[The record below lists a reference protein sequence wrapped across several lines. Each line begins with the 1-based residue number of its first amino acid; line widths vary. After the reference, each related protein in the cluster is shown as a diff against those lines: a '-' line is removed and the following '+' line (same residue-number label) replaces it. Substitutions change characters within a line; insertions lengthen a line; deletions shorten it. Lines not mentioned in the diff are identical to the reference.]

1 VFDEEQLR
9 NMSSEDRA
17 RLLRTIAEIDAT
29 SPVHASS
36 VHASSVHASTLPTS
50 TGPAGPA
57 AARPGSRRRRMVVLI
72 IIATCCVLLA
82 AWTALLAATLPMQY
96 RAGGW
101 RGAWVGFDVALL
113 VALAATGWAAW
124 HGRQVL
130 ILCLTVVATLLLCD
144 AWFDVV
150 LDIRTRGFG
159 MSLLTALAVE
169 VPLAVLAVLGARR
182 LLRLSLGRAGLRAG
196 PPGRRPSLWR
206 MPLFGEPPAAEF
218 RELEPQLAQ
227 DGRSR
232 ADGAPP
238 DGRAASG

>member
-1 VFDEEQLR
+1 MFDEEQLR

-29 SPVHASS
+29 SSVHASS

-227 DGRSR
+227 DGRRR

>member
-29 SPVHASS
+29 SPVHTSS
-36 VHASSVHASTLPTS
+36 VHASPT
-50 TGPAGPA
+50 
-57 AARPGSRRRRMVVLI
+57 AARPGSRRRRMVVVLV
-72 IIATCCVLLA
+72 IAICCVLLA
-82 AWTALLAATLPMQY
+82 GWTAMLAATLPMQY

-113 VALAATGWAAW
+113 IALGATGWAAW

-159 MSLLTALAVE
+159 MSLVTAVAVE

-182 LLRLSLGRAGLRAG
+182 LLRLSLGQAGLRAG
-196 PPGRRPSLWR
+196 TPGRRPSLWR

-218 RELEPQLAQ
+218 GELQHAQ
-227 DGRSR
+227 DGRGR
-232 ADGAPP
+232 PDGAPP
-238 DGRAASG
+238 DGQAASG

>member
-1 VFDEEQLR
+1 MFDEEQLR

-29 SPVHASS
+29 SPVHA
-36 VHASSVHASTLPTS
+36 
-50 TGPAGPA
+50 PAVV
-57 AARPGSRRRRMVVLI
+57 RPGSRRRRMVVLI
-72 IIATCCVLLA
+72 VIATCCVLLA
-82 AWTALLAATLPMQY
+82 AWTGLLAATLPMQY

-150 LDIRTRGFG
+150 LDIRTRGFT

-182 LLRLSLGRAGLRAG
+182 LLRLSLGRAGRRAG

-206 MPLFGEPPAAEF
+206 MPLFGEPPAVEV
-218 RELEPQLAQ
+218 RELQPAQ
-227 DGRSR
+227 DGRGHP
-232 ADGAPP
+232 DGAQPE
-238 DGRAASG
+238 GRAASG

>member
-29 SPVHASS
+29 SP

>member
-1 VFDEEQLR
+1 MFDEEQLR
-9 NMSSEDRA
+9 SMSSEDRA

-29 SPVHASS
+29 SPVH
-36 VHASSVHASTLPTS
+36 TS
-50 TGPAGPA
+50 PAT
-57 AARPGSRRRRMVVLI
+57 ARPGSRRRRMVVVLV
-72 IIATCCVLLA
+72 IAICCVLLA
-82 AWTALLAATLPMQY
+82 AWTAMLAATLPMQY

-113 VALAATGWAAW
+113 IALGATGWAAW

-150 LDIRTRGFG
+150 LDIRTRGFT

-206 MPLFGEPPAAEF
+206 MPLFSEPPAAEV
-218 RELEPQLAQ
+218 RELQPQLAQ
-227 DGRSR
+227 DGRGR
-232 ADGAPP
+232 PDGAPP
-238 DGRAASG
+238 EGRAVGG

>member
-1 VFDEEQLR
+1 MFDEEQLR
-9 NMSSEDRA
+9 SMSSEERA

-29 SPVHASS
+29 GPVH
-36 VHASSVHASTLPTS
+36 TS
-50 TGPAGPA
+50 PATARPA
-57 AARPGSRRRRMVVLI
+57 TARPGSRRRRMLVLI
-72 IIATCCVLLA
+72 VIASCCVLLA
-82 AWTALLAATLPMQY
+82 GWTATLAATLPMQY

-159 MSLLTALAVE
+159 MSLVTALAVE

-206 MPLFGEPPAAEF
+206 MPLFGEPRAAEF
-218 RELEPQLAQ
+218 RELQPQLAAR
-227 DGRSR
+227 DGGRR
-232 ADGAPP
+232 AEGPPADGA
-238 DGRAASG
+238 ASG

>member
-1 VFDEEQLR
+1 
-9 NMSSEDRA
+9 
-17 RLLRTIAEIDAT
+17 
-29 SPVHASS
+29 
-36 VHASSVHASTLPTS
+36 
-50 TGPAGPA
+50 
-57 AARPGSRRRRMVVLI
+57 MVVVLV
-72 IIATCCVLLA
+72 IATCCVLLA
-82 AWTALLAATLPMQY
+82 AWTAMLAATLPMQY

-150 LDIRTRGFG
+150 LDIRTRGFT

-182 LLRLSLGRAGLRAG
+182 LLRLSLGGAGLRGG

-218 RELEPQLAQ
+218 RELQPQLAR
-227 DGRSR
+227 DGRGGPDER
-232 ADGAPP
+232 PADGP
-238 DGRAASG
+238 AATG

>member
-9 NMSSEDRA
+9 KMSSEDRA

-29 SPVHASS
+29 SPVH
-36 VHASSVHASTLPTS
+36 TS
-50 TGPAGPA
+50 PAP
-57 AARPGSRRRRMVVLI
+57 ARPGSRRRRMIVLI
-72 IIATCCVLLA
+72 VIATCCVLLA
-82 AWTALLAATLPMQY
+82 AWTALLAATLPVQY

-159 MSLLTALAVE
+159 MSLVTALVVE

-218 RELEPQLAQ
+218 RELQPAQ
-227 DGRSR
+227 DGRGR
-232 ADGAPP
+232 PDGAPP
-238 DGRAASG
+238 DGQAASG

>member
-1 VFDEEQLR
+1 
-9 NMSSEDRA
+9 MSSEDRA

-29 SPVHASS
+29 SPVHTRS
-36 VHASSVHASTLPTS
+36 VHTS
-50 TGPAGPA
+50 PA
-57 AARPGSRRRRMVVLI
+57 AARPGSRRRRMVVVLV
-72 IIATCCVLLA
+72 IATCCVLLA
-82 AWTALLAATLPMQY
+82 AWTAMLAATLPMQY

-113 VALAATGWAAW
+113 IALGATGWAAW

-150 LDIRTRGFG
+150 LDIRTRGFT

-182 LLRLSLGRAGLRAG
+182 LLRLSLGRAGLRDG

-218 RELEPQLAQ
+218 RELQPQLAR
-227 DGRSR
+227 DGRGGPDER
-232 ADGAPP
+232 PADGQ
-238 DGRAASG
+238 GVTG

>member
-1 VFDEEQLR
+1 MFDEEQLR
-9 NMSSEDRA
+9 NMSSEDRL

-29 SPVHASS
+29 SPVHA
-36 VHASSVHASTLPTS
+36 APA
-50 TGPAGPA
+50 TG
-57 AARPGSRRRRMVVLI
+57 RTGSRRRRMIVLVV
-72 IIATCCVLLA
+72 IATCCVLLA
-82 AWTALLAATLPMQY
+82 AWTGLLAATLPMQY

-101 RGAWVGFDVALL
+101 RGAWVGFDIALL

-150 LDIRTRGFG
+150 LDIRTRGFT
-159 MSLLTALAVE
+159 MSLFTALAVE

-218 RELEPQLAQ
+218 RELEPQLAG
-227 DGRSR
+227 DGGGGPEGPPG
-232 ADGAPP
+232 DGGPAR
-238 DGRAASG
+238 G

>member
-9 NMSSEDRA
+9 SMSSEDRA

-29 SPVHASS
+29 SPVHTSS
-36 VHASSVHASTLPTS
+36 VHTS
-50 TGPAGPA
+50 PAT
-57 AARPGSRRRRMVVLI
+57 ARPGSRRRRMVVVLV
-72 IIATCCVLLA
+72 IAICCVLLA
-82 AWTALLAATLPMQY
+82 AWTAMLAATLPMQY

-113 VALAATGWAAW
+113 IALGATGWAAW

-150 LDIRTRGFG
+150 LDIRTRGFT

-182 LLRLSLGRAGLRAG
+182 LLRLSLGRAGYRSW

-218 RELEPQLAQ
+218 RELQPAR
-227 DGRSR
+227 DGRGGPDER
-232 ADGAPP
+232 PADGQ
-238 DGRAASG
+238 GASG

>member
-1 VFDEEQLR
+1 MFDEEQLR
-9 NMSSEDRA
+9 NMSSEDRR

-29 SPVHASS
+29 SPVHASP
-36 VHASSVHASTLPTS
+36 VHASP
-50 TGPAGPA
+50 G
-57 AARPGSRRRRMVVLI
+57 AARPGSRRRRMVVVLV
-72 IIATCCVLLA
+72 IAVCCVLLA
-82 AWTALLAATLPMQY
+82 GWTALLAATLPMQY

-150 LDIRTRGFG
+150 LDIRTRGFT
-159 MSLLTALAVE
+159 MSLFTAVAVE
-169 VPLAVLAVLGARR
+169 LPLAVLAVLGARR

-206 MPLFGEPPAAEF
+206 MPLFGEPPVAES
-218 RELEPQLAQ
+218 RELQPQLAR
-227 DGRSR
+227 DGRGGPDGEQ
-232 ADGAPP
+232 ADGQ
-238 DGRAASG
+238 AAGG

>member
-1 VFDEEQLR
+1 MFDEEQLR

-17 RLLRTIAEIDAT
+17 RLLRTIAKIDAA
-29 SPVHASS
+29 SPVHTSS
-36 VHASSVHASTLPTS
+36 VHTS
-50 TGPAGPA
+50 PAT
-57 AARPGSRRRRMVVLI
+57 ARPGSRRRRMVVVLV
-72 IIATCCVLLA
+72 IAICCVLLA
-82 AWTALLAATLPMQY
+82 AWTAMLAATLPMQY

-113 VALAATGWAAW
+113 IALGATGWAAW

-150 LDIRTRGFG
+150 LDIRTRGFT

-196 PPGRRPSLWR
+196 PSGRRPSLWR

-218 RELEPQLAQ
+218 RELQPQLAR
-227 DGRSR
+227 DGRGGPDER
-232 ADGAPP
+232 PADGQ
-238 DGRAASG
+238 GVTG

>member
-1 VFDEEQLR
+1 MFDEDQLR
-9 NMSSEDRA
+9 SMSSEDRA

-29 SPVHASS
+29 SPVHTSS
-36 VHASSVHASTLPTS
+36 VHSS
-50 TGPAGPA
+50 PA
-57 AARPGSRRRRMVVLI
+57 AARPGSRRRRMIVVLV
-72 IIATCCVLLA
+72 IATCCVLLA
-82 AWTALLAATLPMQY
+82 AWTAMLAATLPMQY

-113 VALAATGWAAW
+113 IALGATGWAAW

-150 LDIRTRGFG
+150 LDIRTRGFT
-159 MSLLTALAVE
+159 MSLFTAVAVE

-196 PPGRRPSLWR
+196 PPGSRPSLWR
-206 MPLFGEPPAAEF
+206 MPLFGEPPAAEV
-218 RELEPQLAQ
+218 RELQPAQ
-227 DGRSR
+227 DGRGR
-232 ADGAPP
+232 PDGAQPE
-238 DGRAASG
+238 GRAASG

>member
-1 VFDEEQLR
+1 MFDEEQLR
-9 NMSSEDRA
+9 SMSSEDRA

-29 SPVHASS
+29 SPVHTSPVHTSS
-36 VHASSVHASTLPTS
+36 VHTS
-50 TGPAGPA
+50 PA
-57 AARPGSRRRRMVVLI
+57 AARPGSRRRRMVVVLV
-72 IIATCCVLLA
+72 IAICCVLLA
-82 AWTALLAATLPMQY
+82 AWTAMLAATLPMQY

-113 VALAATGWAAW
+113 IALGATGWAAW

-150 LDIRTRGFG
+150 LDIRTRGFT

-182 LLRLSLGRAGLRAG
+182 LLRLSLGRAGYRSW
-196 PPGRRPSLWR
+196 PSGRRPSLWR

-218 RELEPQLAQ
+218 RELQPQLAR
-227 DGRSR
+227 DGRGGPDER
-232 ADGAPP
+232 PADGPGAT
-238 DGRAASG
+238 G

>member
-1 VFDEEQLR
+1 MFDEDQLR
-9 NMSSEDRA
+9 SMSSEDRA

-29 SPVHASS
+29 SP
-36 VHASSVHASTLPTS
+36 VHASTLPTS

-113 VALAATGWAAW
+113 IALGATGWAAW

-150 LDIRTRGFG
+150 LDIRTRGFT

-182 LLRLSLGRAGLRAG
+182 LLRLSLGRAGYRSW

-218 RELEPQLAQ
+218 RELQPQLAR
-227 DGRSR
+227 DGR
-232 ADGAPP
+232 GGP
-238 DGRAASG
+238 DERPAAGQGVTG

>member
-9 NMSSEDRA
+9 SMSSEDRA

-29 SPVHASS
+29 SPVHTSS
-36 VHASSVHASTLPTS
+36 VHTS
-50 TGPAGPA
+50 PA
-57 AARPGSRRRRMVVLI
+57 AARPGSRRRRMVVVLV
-72 IIATCCVLLA
+72 IATCCVLLA
-82 AWTALLAATLPMQY
+82 AWTAMLAATLPMQY

-113 VALAATGWAAW
+113 IALGATGWAAW

-150 LDIRTRGFG
+150 LDIRTRGFT
-159 MSLLTALAVE
+159 MSLLSALAVE

-182 LLRLSLGRAGLRAG
+182 LLRLSLGRAGLRTG
-196 PPGRRPSLWR
+196 PPGSRLSLWR

-218 RELEPQLAQ
+218 RELQPQLAR
-227 DGRSR
+227 DGRGGPDER
-232 ADGAPP
+232 PADGP
-238 DGRAASG
+238 AATG

>member
-9 NMSSEDRA
+9 SMSSEDRA

-29 SPVHASS
+29 SPV
-36 VHASSVHASTLPTS
+36 PTS
-50 TGPAGPA
+50 PGHTSPAT
-57 AARPGSRRRRMVVLI
+57 ARSGSRRRRMVVLI
-72 IIATCCVLLA
+72 VIATCCVLLA
-82 AWTALLAATLPMQY
+82 AWTAMLAATLPMQY

-113 VALAATGWAAW
+113 VALGATGWAAW

-150 LDIRTRGFG
+150 LDIRTRGFT

-218 RELEPQLAQ
+218 RELQPQLAR
-227 DGRSR
+227 DGHGRP
-232 ADGAPP
+232 DGAPP
-238 DGRAASG
+238 GGPAASG